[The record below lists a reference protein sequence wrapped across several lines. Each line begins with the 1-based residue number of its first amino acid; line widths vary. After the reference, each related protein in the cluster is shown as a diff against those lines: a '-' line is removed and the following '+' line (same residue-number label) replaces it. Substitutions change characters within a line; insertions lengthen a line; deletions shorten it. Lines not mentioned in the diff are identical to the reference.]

1 MILNIKEMKN
11 FTKKIQDI
19 INNISKVSG
28 YKINLQKSVAFLYVS
43 NEQNEKE
50 YRKTIPFTTLSK
62 ISRNH
67 LNIGSERYLYENYKP
82 LKNEIEDTTE
92 HGNISHVHALAES
105 IL

>member
-43 NEQNEKE
+43 N
-50 YRKTIPFTTLSK
+50 
-62 ISRNH
+62 
-67 LNIGSERYLYENYKP
+67 
-82 LKNEIEDTTE
+82 
-92 HGNISHVHALAES
+92 
-105 IL
+105 